1 MAYDQLQYVAIDT
14 CASGPMKSLPKISTS
29 RPLPPGKAGLPLLG
43 ETLSFFADP
52 KFAHKRHE
60 QYGDVF
66 RTRLLG
72 RSTVFMRGPEANRF
86 VLSQENEYFAISWPP
101 STEALLGPL
110 SLALQTGATHQTR
123 RKLLAQA
130 FLPRALSGYIPTM
143 LGITRAYLKRWE
155 EMETLTWYPELR
167 NYTLDVACKLL
178 VGLDQGSQTRLGHL
192 FETWCAGLFSIP
204 LPLPWTTF
212 GRAQRSRKLLLEE
225 LEQVIRDRQQQQNPC
240 QDTLQLLIEAR
251 DENGEGLSLEEL
263 KDQVLLLLFAGH
275 ETLTSAIASFC
286 LLTAQNPE
294 VTAALRAEQ
303 QRLEIS
309 EPPTLDGLRQMTY
322 LDQVLREV
330 LRLIP
335 PVGGGFRKV
344 LKTFEFNGYQ
354 VPAGWSAIYQIGPTH
369 QEARVYPEPDRFDP
383 ERFSGEQ
390 AVERSKYAYV
400 PFGGGIRECI
410 GKEFA
415 RLEMKLFAIALL
427 RDYEWELLPNQN
439 LELSTIPTPRPQ
451 DGLQVKFRQITHR

>member
-1 MAYDQLQYVAIDT
+1 MIKPV
-14 CASGPMKSLPKISTS
+14 SEMSTS
-29 RPLPPGKAGLPLLG
+29 LPLPPGKTGLPLLG

-52 KFAHKRHE
+52 KFAHKRHD
-60 QYGDVF
+60 QYGNVF
-66 RTRLLG
+66 RTQLLG
-72 RSTVFMRGPEANRF
+72 RPTVFLRGPEANRL
-86 VLSQENEYFAISWPP
+86 VLSQENEYFAISWPA

-110 SLALQTGATHQTR
+110 SLALQSGATHQTR

-130 FLPRALSGYIPTM
+130 FMPRALSGYIPAM
-143 LGITRAYLKRWE
+143 LDITRNYLQRWE
-155 EMETLTWYPELR
+155 AMETLTWYPELR

-178 VGLDQGSQTRLGHL
+178 VGLDQGSQTKLGHL

-204 LPLPWTTF
+204 VSLPWTTF
-212 GRAQRSRKLLLEE
+212 GRAQRSRKLLLEQ
-225 LEQVIRDRQQQQNPC
+225 LEQIIRDRQQQQN
-240 QDTLQLLIEAR
+240 QQTRQEDTLQLLIEAR
-251 DENGEGLSLEEL
+251 DEEGQGLSLEEL
-263 KDQVLLLLFAGH
+263 KDQILTLLFAGH

-294 VTAALRAEQ
+294 VMTALRAEQ
-303 QRLEIS
+303 QRLKIS
-309 EPPTLDGLRQMTY
+309 EPPTLEELRQMTY

-344 LKTFEFNGYQ
+344 LKPFEFNGYQ

-369 QEARVYPEPDRFDP
+369 QEARIYPEPDRFDP
-383 ERFSGEQ
+383 SRFSAEQ
-390 AVERSKYAYV
+390 IAERSKYAYV

-427 RDYEWELLPNQN
+427 RNYEWELLPNQN

-451 DGLQVKFRQITHR
+451 DGLQVKFRALAVTH